1 MSTEVAGQILI
12 RGKVLNEVDNY
23 RDIKHKTAAEEDV
36 NTIINCL
43 STTNY
48 GKEMAELCRGRDI
61 CVDLELRV
69 Y

>member
-12 RGKVLNEVDNY
+12 RGKVLNEADNY
-23 RDIKHKTAAEEDV
+23 RNIKYKTAAEEDV

-43 STTNY
+43 STTYY
-48 GKEMAELCRGRDI
+48 GKKVAELCRGRDI
-61 CVDLELRV
+61 CVDIELRI